1 MKNFILPIV
10 ILFVGALFT
19 WFTFKDVV
27 FKPVESH
34 ISKNYVVVSKNEND
48 YLMQYESSKYVNLI
62 PVTCK
67 ETYKI
72 GQKVRLTE
80 KFIDGRATNQ
90 YLC

>member
-1 MKNFILPIV
+1 MKNFIIPIV
-10 ILFVGALFT
+10 ILFVGVLFT
-19 WFTFKDVV
+19 WFTFKDIQ

-48 YLMQYESSKYVNLI
+48 YLMQYEGTKHVLFI

-67 ETYKI
+67 ETFKI
-72 GQKVRLTE
+72 GQKIRLTE